1 MTLRDAHQCLW
12 ATRMTTAMMADIAPR
27 LDRAGFE
34 AIDLVGGAVFDVCVR
49 YLREDPWERM
59 RIVSGWVKKT
69 PLIVMTRGQSLFTF
83 EFFPDDIVELTA
95 ERIFA
100 NGIRYHTPYD
110 ALNDMRNM
118 EVPVRAA
125 KRVGLYTAGGV
136 VYTLSPVH
144 TDEYYA
150 RKTRELVELGVD
162 AVYLKDPS
170 GLLTPERAHTLVP
183 ALKAACG
190 ALPLHLHSHCL
201 TGLAPYTA
209 IRAVELGVDVVH
221 TATST
226 LANGASHP
234 ATESFMH
241 NVRRDGFDVPVDLA
255 PVEEVA
261 ERLRYIAARE
271 GKPVGHIVEHDAFHY
286 EHQMPGGMISNLKS
300 QLAPLGIADRLPDVL
315 EEAARVRHD
324 LGYPIIVSPFAQ
336 FVMTQAVLN
345 VMGKERYATVPDEV
359 RKYVLGYYGEIAGP
373 IDPNLYD
380 RIAKGAAPTTARPG
394 DLVEPGIPRVR
405 RERGPFASDD
415 DLLLAAFY
423 PTANTGAQGGRP
435 DQDRLSAGIDAA
447 DHAVEGNRVAARHPL
462 VSSHST
468 ARAGMTMTVPAIIT
482 VAITG
487 AIPRKADTPAVPV
500 TPSEQI
506 ESTHEAYEAGAA
518 VAHIHVRNA
527 DETPSSDPELFAQVQ
542 EGVDKHCP
550 GMIIQFSTGGRGRSR
565 ASAAGCSTSSPTWPR
580 SPPAR

>member
-1 MTLRDAHQCLW
+1 MASTRTLMSGGKTIRLVDVTLRDAHQCLW

-34 AIDLVGGAVFDVCVR
+34 AVDLVGGAVFDVCVR

-59 RIVSGWVKKT
+59 RIVSGWMKNT

-95 ERIFA
+95 QRIFA

-110 ALNDMRNM
+110 ALNDIRNM

-125 KRVGLYTAGGV
+125 KQVGLYTAGGI

-144 TDEYYA
+144 TDDYYA
-150 RKTRELVELGVD
+150 RKTRELVKLGID

-170 GLLTPERAHTLVP
+170 GLLTPERARTLIPV
-183 ALKAACG
+183 LKAACG

-201 TGLAPYTA
+201 TGLAPHTA
-209 IRAVELGVDVVH
+209 CLAVELGVDVVH

-234 ATESFMH
+234 ATESFVQ
-241 NVRRDGFDVPVDLA
+241 NARRAGFAVPLDLA
-255 PVEEVA
+255 AIGEVA

-271 GKPVGHIVEHDAFHY
+271 GKPVGHIAEYDAFHY
-286 EHQMPGGMISNLKS
+286 EHQMPGGMVSNLKS

-315 EEAARVRHD
+315 EEAARVRRD

-345 VMGKERYATVPDEV
+345 VLGKERYATVPDEV

-380 RIAKGAAPTTARPG
+380 RITKGAVPTKARPG
-394 DLVEPGIPRVR
+394 DLIEPGIPRIR
-405 RERGPFASDD
+405 RECGPFASDD

-423 PTANTGAQGGRP
+423 S
-435 DQDRLSAGIDAA
+435 DREFKALKAAGTIEVDYPLAST
-447 DHAVEGNRVAARHPL
+447 PL
-462 VSSHST
+462 VTLLKEIALRPSIRSFHLI
-468 ARAGMTMTVPAIIT
+468 RRPAM
-482 VAITG
+482 V
-487 AIPRKADTPAVPV
+487 
-500 TPSEQI
+500 
-506 ESTHEAYEAGAA
+506 
-518 VAHIHVRNA
+518 
-527 DETPSSDPELFAQVQ
+527 
-542 EGVDKHCP
+542 
-550 GMIIQFSTGGRGRSR
+550 
-565 ASAAGCSTSSPTWPR
+565 SP
-580 SPPAR
+580 

>member
-1 MTLRDAHQCLW
+1 MTRKNSLIDVTLRDAHQCLW
-12 ATRMTTAMMADIAPR
+12 ATRMTTAMMAEIAPL
-27 LDRAGFE
+27 LDNAGFE

-59 RIVSGWVKKT
+59 RILSSWVKNT
-69 PLIVMTRGQSLFTF
+69 PLIVMTRGAKPVHVRVLSRRHRRT
-83 EFFPDDIVELTA
+83 DG

-125 KRVGLYTAGGV
+125 KKVGLYTAGGV

-150 RKTRELVELGVD
+150 RKIKRAGRARRRRDLHQG
-162 AVYLKDPS
+162 S
-170 GLLTPERAHTLVP
+170 ERAADSRARAHAGAGPQGRLRH
-183 ALKAACG
+183 AAAASSF
-190 ALPLHLHSHCL
+190 ALPHRACPLHGASRHRTRRRHGAYGDLHSGQRRFASRHGKL
-201 TGLAPYTA
+201 HGE
-209 IRAVELGVDVVH
+209 RA
-221 TATST
+221 A
-226 LANGASHP
+226 
-234 ATESFMH
+234 
-241 NVRRDGFDVPVDLA
+241 RQGFRCRSIWRQSQ
-255 PVEEVA
+255 EVA

-271 GKPVGHIVEHDAFHY
+271 GKPLGHIVEHDAFHY

-300 QLAPLGIADRLPDVL
+300 QLTPLGIAHRLPEVL

-373 IDPNLYD
+373 IDPNIFD

-394 DLVEPGIPRVR
+394 DLIEPGIPRVR

-423 PTANTGAQGGRP
+423 SDGQYRALKAAGAIKTDYP
-435 DQDRLSAGIDAA
+435 LASTPLVHA
-447 DHAVEGNRVAARHPL
+447 DKGDRVAARHPL
-462 VSSHST
+462 VSHRQTPRSGS
-468 ARAGMTMTVPAIIT
+468 MTMTTPAIIT

-487 AIPRKADTPAVPV
+487 AIPRKEDTPAVPV

-506 ESTHEAYEAGAA
+506 ESTHEAYEAGAS
-518 VAHIHVRNA
+518 VAHIHVRNP
-527 DETPSSDPELFAQVQ
+527 DEVAELR
-542 EGVDKHCP
+542 P
-550 GMIIQFSTGGRGRSR
+550 GIVR
-565 ASAAGCSTSSPTWPR
+565 ASRRRRRQALPRHDHSIFDRWPR
-580 SPPAR
+580 PRTK